1 MSMELKVDLDVE
13 RLGKEIAKALLVE
26 LLPLQEA
33 IARLEER
40 IDQRQVVKREMNVS
54 QLAEFLNVKPKW
66 IYRKTNLKNN
76 PIPHTSNG
84 KYLTFKIKDVLEWR
98 DRMNGRY

>member
-1 MSMELKVDLDVE
+1 MEPLQFQLVIPPELKAGLLAE
-13 RLGKEIAKALLVE
+13 LKESLKPIY
-26 LLPLQEA
+26 EA
-33 IARLEER
+33 IGRLEEK
-40 IDQRQVVKREMNVS
+40 IDQGKVVKREMNVN

-66 IYRKTNLKNN
+66 IYRKTNLKNH

>member
-1 MSMELKVDLDVE
+1 MELKVDLDVE

-26 LLPLQEA
+26 LLPLQKA
-33 IARLEER
+33 ISRLEER
-40 IDQRQVVKREMNVS
+40 IDQRQVVKREMNVN

>member
-1 MSMELKVDLDVE
+1 MELKVDLDVE

-26 LLPLQEA
+26 LLPLQDA
-33 IARLEER
+33 IVRLEER
-40 IDQRQVVKREMNVS
+40 IDQRQVVKREMNVN

-84 KYLTFKIKDVLEWR
+84 KYLTFKIKEVLEWR